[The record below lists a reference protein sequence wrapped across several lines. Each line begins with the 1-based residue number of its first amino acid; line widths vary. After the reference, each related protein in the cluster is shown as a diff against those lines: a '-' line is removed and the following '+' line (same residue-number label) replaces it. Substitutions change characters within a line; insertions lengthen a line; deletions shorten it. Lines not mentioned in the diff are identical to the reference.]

1 MKPFPARPDLALISL
16 ITLVALGAAIT
27 GAGLARGEA
36 GPALSVRSP
45 TTHTVEIR
53 QLRFEPSRLTV
64 RAGDTIVWINRDVVP
79 HTVAPLDRAWSS
91 GEMSQDESFRRVA
104 GEATTLAY
112 FCEYHP
118 SMRAV
123 VETE

>member
-1 MKPFPARPDLALISL
+1 MKLSIAGPELALIA
-16 ITLVALGAAIT
+16 LVALGTAIT

-36 GPALSVRSP
+36 GPALSGRPP

-53 QLRFEPSRLTV
+53 RLRFEPSRLTV
-64 RAGDTIVWINRDVVP
+64 RAGDTIVWINRDLVP

-91 GEMSQDESFRRVA
+91 GEMRQAESFRWIA
-104 GEATTLAY
+104 DEAATLTY

-118 SMRAV
+118 GMRAV

>member
-1 MKPFPARPDLALISL
+1 MKRFPARPELALIA
-16 ITLVALGAAIT
+16 LVSLGAAIT

-36 GPALSVRSP
+36 GPALSGGSP

-53 QLRFEPSRLTV
+53 RLRFEPSRLTV
-64 RAGDTIVWINRDVVP
+64 HAGDTIVWINRDVVP

-91 GEMSQDESFRRVA
+91 GEMSQAESFRWIA
-104 GEATTLAY
+104 GEATTLTY